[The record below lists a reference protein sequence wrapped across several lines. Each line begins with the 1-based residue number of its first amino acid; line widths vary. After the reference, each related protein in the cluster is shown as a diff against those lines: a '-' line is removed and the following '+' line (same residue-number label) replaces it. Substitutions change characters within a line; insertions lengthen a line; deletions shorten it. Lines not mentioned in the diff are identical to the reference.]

1 MSKYIFVRDYQI
13 EIIRQKYPLSKYPQN
28 ELYEKF
34 NHSKYNCFLK
44 IDDKY
49 FGLSDDY
56 EFSLYVDIL
65 DLETKEAKRIAQ
77 ISYYDGKI
85 SELHIESEYKKYGLD
100 DFLIKY
106 VVEHCGGYYT
116 VCENRNDY
124 NLYRKNGF
132 IPVPCKH
139 RDLKLENAKEYAEAI
154 LSGKEKLKSAIYM
167 VDKNSIRDNGDL
179 MKKFVEFADANYQGK

>member
-1 MSKYIFVRDYQI
+1 MGRYIFIRDYQI
-13 EIIRQKYPLSKYPQN
+13 EVIRQKYPLSKYPKI

-34 NHSKYNCFLK
+34 NHSQYNCFLK

-49 FGLSDDY
+49 FGLLDDC
-56 EFSLYVDIL
+56 EFSLYVDFL
-65 DLETKEAKRIAQ
+65 DLEAKKAKRIAQ
-77 ISYYDGKI
+77 ISYYDGNI
-85 SELHIESEYKKYGLD
+85 SELHIESEYNKYGLD

-106 VVEHCGGYYT
+106 AVEHCGGYYT
-116 VCENRNDY
+116 VCENRTDY

-139 RDLKLENAKEYAEAI
+139 RTLKLENIKESAEAI

-167 VDKNSIRDNGDL
+167 VVKSLIRDESDL
-179 MKKFVEFADANYQGK
+179 MKKFVEFVDTNYQGK